1 MGASLPDRH
10 SVRPCTEEGAFGPV
24 RFSRPSAH
32 IALPAWLIL
41 ALVACESGTSPEE
54 AVRLEY
60 PPTDLHRVIA
70 LQPLGNLNVLP
81 EDHGGLYTP
90 LEDRGQAPT
99 IPVYAP
105 ADGRITELGH
115 FRNESLAPFET
126 DVHVRIRVG
135 PDVQVTYAHM
145 SDFSPEIWDAA
156 GELALGRTS
165 VNIPVT
171 AGQVIGYAGTSGTI
185 DWHITDQRLRLNF
198 ENPSRYPGEWLYA
211 GCVYDYYDEPLRSQ
225 IRELSLRT
233 TEPRCGK
240 IDYDVAG
247 RIVGN
252 WFLEGE
258 VPPAAFDDYS
268 THLAIVYD
276 EFDGDRIAIS
286 DGIAIRPDSPH
297 EGDDV
302 YFGAR
307 VFWVGG
313 NAPRPE
319 DVGVADG
326 LVKYEIMDR
335 LGPGFFGEVPT
346 EEPEVVGV
354 FLMQMLTSDRIQ
366 VERVMNVTAADVDD
380 FGGGSRVYV
389 R

>member
-1 MGASLPDRH
+1 MLVKCASTR
-10 SVRPCTEEGAFGPV
+10 SV
-24 RFSRPSAH
+24 SAGRW
-32 IALPAWLIL
+32 LPAPRSPACAKALVGVAL
-41 ALVACESGTSPEE
+41 ALSACTSSTGPGTPE
-54 AVRLEY
+54 VLEY
-60 PPTDLHRVIA
+60 PPTDLHRVVA

-90 LEDRGQAPT
+90 IEDRGQAPT

-115 FRNESLAPFET
+115 FRNEDLAPFET
-126 DVHVRIRVG
+126 DVHVRFRIG
-135 PDVQVTYAHM
+135 PDLQVTYAHM

-156 GELALGRTS
+156 GELALGRTAVS
-165 VNIPVT
+165 IPVT
-171 AGQVIGYAGTSGTI
+171 AGQVIGYAGTTGTI
-185 DWHITDQRLRLNF
+185 DWHITDFRLRLNF

-225 IRELSLRT
+225 IRELSLRA
-233 TEPRCGK
+233 TEPRCGR

-247 RIVGN
+247 RIIGN

-258 VPPAAFDDYS
+258 VPPSAFDDYS

-276 EFDGDRIAIS
+276 EFDGTRIAIS
-286 DGIAIRPDSPH
+286 DGIAIRPGSPH
-297 EGDDV
+297 AGDEA

-307 VFWVGG
+307 VFWVEG

-319 DVGVADG
+319 DLGVADG

-335 LGPGFFGEVPT
+335 YGSGFFGEVPP
-346 EEPEVVGV
+346 EEPEIVGV
-354 FLMQMLTSDRIQ
+354 LLVQMLAPRRIQ
-366 VERVMNVTAADVDD
+366 VERVMNVRANDVDG
-380 FGGGSRVYV
+380 FGSNTRIYV